1 MSKQFAEYIWLDGTE
16 PTQQLRSKTRVIEL
30 TGEPTI
36 GIFPEWGF
44 DGSSTNQATG
54 DNSDCILRPV
64 SFVNDPI
71 RGEGNFLVM
80 CEVFDRHGNPHE
92 TNTRSILRQ
101 VLQAGAAEQD
111 PLFGFEQEYT
121 LFDENGPLVGQKM
134 VIQNHKV
141 HFIVVLVRL
150 ELMAVNWSKSISKL
164 VLMLVYYFMALMQR
178 SCWVSGNSKS
188 GIVASK
194 SLLMH
199 C

>member
-80 CEVFDRHGNPHE
+80 CKYLIVTVIHTKPIHDLYYDRCCK
-92 TNTRSILRQ
+92 R
-101 VLQAGAAEQD
+101 GAAEQD
-111 PLFGFEQEYT
+111 PLFGF
-121 LFDENGPLVGQKM
+121 
-134 VIQNHKV
+134 
-141 HFIVVLVRL
+141 
-150 ELMAVNWSKSISKL
+150 
-164 VLMLVYYFMALMQR
+164 
-178 SCWVSGNSKS
+178 
-188 GIVASK
+188 
-194 SLLMH
+194 
-199 C
+199 